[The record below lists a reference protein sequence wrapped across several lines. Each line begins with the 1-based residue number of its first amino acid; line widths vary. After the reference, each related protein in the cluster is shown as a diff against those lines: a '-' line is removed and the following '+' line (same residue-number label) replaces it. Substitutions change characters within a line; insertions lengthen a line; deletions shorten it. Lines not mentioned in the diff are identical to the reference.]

1 MACCARLRPCPA
13 RPKPR
18 PVKACASGKYSAWGE
33 VAHEKDVEGHE
44 SNAMVCLDRTEME
57 CRALQASRQILSN
70 YGGQL
75 VGKGPK
81 MVLSTDCRMHAH
93 MPDAT

>member
-1 MACCARLRPCPA
+1 
-13 RPKPR
+13 
-18 PVKACASGKYSAWGE
+18 
-33 VAHEKDVEGHE
+33 
-44 SNAMVCLDRTEME
+44 MVCLDCTDME

-81 MVLSTDCRMHAH
+81 MVLSTDWEGPLPRLDLAAWEMLI
-93 MPDAT
+93 D